1 MKYTYKQTGVVVES
15 DIPLDSANFIPIS
28 EKAVENNATVAADE
42 PVVADEPAVA
52 PAKKTPSTRRK

>member
-1 MKYTYKQTGVVVES
+1 MKYTYKQTGVIVES

-28 EKAVENNATVAADE
+28 EKAVENKATVAADE
-42 PVVADEPAVA
+42 PAVT

>member
-28 EKAVENNATVAADE
+28 VAAVEDKKVVAAS
-42 PVVADEPAVA
+42 ASAIA
-52 PAKKTPSTRRK
+52 PAKRTASTRRE

>member
-1 MKYTYKQTGVVVES
+1 MKYTYKQTGVIVES

-28 EKAVENNATVAADE
+28 EKAVENKATVAAY
-42 PVVADEPAVA
+42 EPAVA